1 MQKGLKT
8 PPPKVLN
15 KISMIFAKLQEAELP
30 FEKLDHLLNA
40 VTVIL
45 DHTVDPES
53 ENSDVRHFGCDDFLP
68 LFAYVICKCGFH
80 FAEVEAEYMW
90 GLLQP
95 TLMIGQAGYYV
106 TSLCS
111 AAISLKEFRSRYEG
125 SEDGGSSV
133 VRTQETSVIDS
144 ASM

>member
-1 MQKGLKT
+1 
-8 PPPKVLN
+8 
-15 KISMIFAKLQEAELP
+15 MIFAKLQEAELP
-30 FEKLDHLLNA
+30 YEKLDHLLNA
-40 VTVIL
+40 VTMIL
-45 DHTVDPES
+45 DNTVDPES

-80 FAEVEAEYMW
+80 FAEIEAEYMW

-111 AAISLKEFRSRYEG
+111 AAISLKDFRAKWEKN
-125 SEDGGSSV
+125 EEGGSAN
-133 VRTQETSVIDS
+133 VRNDEISGIP
-144 ASM
+144 ASNSIMFF